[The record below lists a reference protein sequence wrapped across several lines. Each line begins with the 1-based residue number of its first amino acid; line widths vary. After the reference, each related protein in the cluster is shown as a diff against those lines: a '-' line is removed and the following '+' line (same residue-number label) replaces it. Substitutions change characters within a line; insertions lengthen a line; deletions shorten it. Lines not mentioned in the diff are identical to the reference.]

1 MSRDGPASSTL
12 SERLAAK
19 LEADRK
25 QVEELTLSEHRKLA
39 QSFLD
44 ASKAELDTIR
54 NAIHEQSLTTVQTL
68 REMLR
73 WPLWTAAGCIVIV
86 IMSLALLWVGTWWIR
101 SDLVELRSAV
111 RSERQALSDLE
122 RQTHGIRFTASDKG
136 TFLVLP
142 PSADATTQ
150 YTCGNRTCLRIGE

>member
-19 LEADRK
+19 LEQDRR

-44 ASKAELDTIR
+44 ASKLEFDTIQH
-54 NAIHEQSLTTVQTL
+54 AILAQSLVTRQSL

-73 WPLWTAAGCIVIV
+73 WPLWTAAGCLVIV
-86 IMSLALLWVGTWWIR
+86 LTSLMLLWAGSWWFR
-101 SDLVELRSAV
+101 QELSELRTEV
-111 RSERQALSDLE
+111 RSERRVLDELRKE
-122 RQTHGIRFTASDKG
+122 THGLSFTRAETG
-136 TFLVLP
+136 TFLSLP
-142 PSADATTQ
+142 AGTDLAQT
-150 YTCGNRTCLRIGE
+150 YRCGELSCIKLGE

>member
-19 LEADRK
+19 LEADRQ

-54 NAIHEQSLTTVQTL
+54 NAIHAQSLTTVQSVRVL
-68 REMLR
+68 LR
-73 WPLWTAAGCIVIV
+73 WPLWTAASCIVMV
-86 IMSLALLWVGTWWIR
+86 IASLALLWAGTWWTR
-101 SDLVELRSAV
+101 NDLEQLRSAV
-111 RSERQALSDLE
+111 MSERQALTDLTS
-122 RQTHGIRFTASDKG
+122 QTHGIRFTASDKG

-142 PSADATTQ
+142 ASADATTQ
-150 YTCGNRTCLRIGE
+150 YTCGNRTCIRVGK